1 MAGEWLIEIWTIMVW
16 GRGITTSL
24 MDIATWM
31 TDEESDDKVSSDD
44 DEINKEITI
53 YNSDSV

>member
-53 YNSDSV
+53 YNSDSD

>member
-1 MAGEWLIEIWTIMVW
+1 MAGEWLLEIWTIMVW
-16 GRGITTSL
+16 GRGITTPL

-53 YNSDSV
+53 YNNDSD